1 MRADWRW
8 GLRCGSSRRSS
19 SHFLHSSDARTTM
32 RKVVFVAGEASG
44 DLHAA
49 GVAAALRRIRPEL
62 LLAAVGGRRLAEEG
76 VQLIHRDEQLGVMGF
91 LEVLKHVPRHFL
103 LLRTMRKMFERGEVA
118 VLILIDYPGFNM
130 KVAAAAKRA
139 GVPVLYYVTPQVWAW
154 GAGRIPKLAQLITK
168 AAVILPFE
176 ESLLRGFGI
185 DATFVGHPLLDRAV
199 DMPTK
204 VEAREA
210 LRLALNTPVLA
221 LFPGSRQQ
229 EIDRHIDDFV
239 ATAKELQRRISG
251 LQVLVSVAPTV
262 ALDSRRCPF
271 RLVHSASLSVLR
283 AADVALCKSGTTTLE
298 AAIADC
304 PLIVAYRTGRI
315 NYAVARRVVKV
326 PNIGLVNVVA
336 GREVAREFIQDEIEP
351 SMMAD
356 ALAEILNE
364 GPRRQEV
371 LTGLAEVRSKL
382 GSPGA
387 ADRVAQMASG
397 LAGPR

>member
-1 MRADWRW
+1 
-8 GLRCGSSRRSS
+8 
-19 SHFLHSSDARTTM
+19 M
-32 RKVVFVAGEASG
+32 RKVLFVAGEASG

-76 VQLIHRDEQLGVMGF
+76 VELIHRDEQLGVMGF
-91 LEVLKHVPRHFL
+91 LDVLKHVPRHFL

-118 VLILIDYPGFNM
+118 ALILIDYPGFNM

-154 GAGRIPKLAQLITK
+154 GAGRIPRLAQLITK

-176 ESLLRGFGI
+176 EPLLRGFGI

-239 ATAKELQRRISG
+239 ATAKELQRRIPG

-336 GREVAREFIQDEIEP
+336 GREVAREFIQNEIEP

-356 ALAEILNE
+356 ALAEILND

-382 GSPGA
+382 GTPGA

-397 LAGPR
+397 LAGPRG

>member
-1 MRADWRW
+1 
-8 GLRCGSSRRSS
+8 
-19 SHFLHSSDARTTM
+19 M
-32 RKVVFVAGEASG
+32 RKVLFVAGEASG

-62 LLAAVGGRRLAEEG
+62 LLAAVGGRRLAEQG

-91 LEVLKHVPRHFL
+91 LEIVRHVPRHFL
-103 LLRTMRKMFERGEVA
+103 LLRTIRKMFDRSEVA

-139 GVPVLYYVTPQVWAW
+139 RVPVLYYVTPQVWAW
-154 GAGRIPKLAQLITK
+154 GAGRIPKLAQLVTK

-176 ESLLRGFGI
+176 EPLLRGFGI

-199 DMPTK
+199 NMPTK

-210 LRLALNTPVLA
+210 LRLPLNAPVLA

-239 ATAKELQRRISG
+239 ATGKELQRRIPR

-262 ALDSRRCPF
+262 ALDSARCPF

-315 NYAVARRVVKV
+315 NYAIARRFVKV

-336 GREVAREFIQDEIEP
+336 GREVAREFIQDEIVP
-351 SMMAD
+351 SKMAD
-356 ALAEILNE
+356 ALSELLDD
-364 GPRRQEV
+364 GPRRQD
-371 LTGLAEVRSKL
+371 LLAGLAEVRSKL
-382 GSPGA
+382 GQPGA
-387 ADRVAQMASG
+387 AARVARMASE
-397 LAGPR
+397 LAGPCR